1 MQDTKKK
8 AKGIEIRSKCNWYEL
23 GEKSTRFFVN
33 LEIHCAIQSQIHS
46 VIISQHEITDQGE
59 INKYILSF
67 YQYSFS
73 RKVQNETDNTEV
85 YLEHI

>member
-8 AKGIEIRSKCNWYEL
+8 AKGIKIRSKCNWYEL

-33 LEIHCAIQSQIHS
+33 LKMHRAIQSQLNF
-46 VIISQHEITDQGE
+46 VIINQHEITDQAE
-59 INKYILSF
+59 INKCILSF
-67 YQYSFS
+67 YQSLLS
-73 RKVQNETDNTEV
+73 REVQNEADKTEA